1 MLLVMPIILIFYNAN
16 NLSVRH
22 LFYIQAAYSLTIVL
36 LEIPTGYL
44 ADVWGRKNTLIIGAF
59 FGFAGYMTYSL
70 TSGFSYFLMAEVML
84 GIGQSFIS
92 GTDTALLYDTM
103 VALKK
108 EEKYLKVEGRMTSVG
123 NFAEAISGIAG
134 GMLAVVSPRLPFI
147 CQACFALVAIPA
159 ALTLIEP
166 EVTSSKKKPGFADLI
181 QAFRNALIK
190 NKALQK
196 NLLVSSVIGAST
208 LTMAWFVQ
216 PYFKVINLPTALY
229 GISWS
234 LLNASVGIA
243 ALSAFRFERRFG
255 ENKMIVGIIILTTIG
270 YVSLFVF
277 QAYWALCFI
286 LMFYM
291 VRGIATPLL
300 KDSINKLIS
309 SDTRASILSLRN
321 LIIRGLFSSVAP
333 IIGWMSDKISL
344 QAALLFAGC
353 TFFMLCLPF
362 VWIIVIRKSN
372 ITSGN

>member
-1 MLLVMPIILIFYNAN
+1 MLLVMPVILIFYNAN

-70 TSGFSYFLMAEVML
+70 TSGFTYFLLAEIML

-103 VALKK
+103 IALKK
-108 EEKYLKVEGRMTSVG
+108 EEKYLKIEGRMTSVG

-134 GMLAVVSPRLPFI
+134 GLLAILSPRLPFI

-159 ALTLIEP
+159 ALTLVEP
-166 EVTSSKKKPGFADLI
+166 KIGNSQKKPGIADLI
-181 QAFRNALIK
+181 NAFRNALIK

-216 PYFKVINLPTALY
+216 PYFKTIDLPTALY

-243 ALSAFRFERRFG
+243 ALSAFRFERWFG
-255 ENKMIVGIIILTTIG
+255 ENKMIVGIIFLTTLG
-270 YVSLFVF
+270 YVSLFAF
-277 QAYWALCFI
+277 QAYWALSFV
-286 LMFYM
+286 LMFYL

-309 SDTRASILSLRN
+309 SETRASVLSMRN

-333 IIGWMSDKISL
+333 IVGWMSDKINL
-344 QAALLFAGC
+344 QAALLMAGS
-353 TFFMLCLPF
+353 TYFLLCLPF
-362 VWIIVIRKSN
+362 VYFIVVRKR
-372 ITSGN
+372 